1 MPFLASEGCF
11 WPLAASVRSDVKNN
25 YAHVKPYRILNI
37 FCEIKFSVG
46 CLVWSWS
53 RVWLCQDILGL
64 LMRCYRDVGRCENAP
79 LCSGYNVTAG
89 TYSQYLGPKFQTLQ
103 HQTILRNC
111 RRCVLWG
118 FLLPKKKKLMIFLES
133 LLPGGMKW
141 RSLTLRT
148 FILGGKLVMCWMT
161 CTNWNHLRLTRRF
174 FEKLKYPPNNLNM
187 TFE

>member
-1 MPFLASEGCF
+1 MAITPKSEDKYVEKCSTAQSFIRTEMSTYKIGTLMDYE
-11 WPLAASVRSDVKNN
+11 PLD
-25 YAHVKPYRILNI
+25 YII
-37 FCEIKFSVG
+37 
-46 CLVWSWS
+46 
-53 RVWLCQDILGL
+53 
-64 LMRCYRDVGRCENAP
+64 CYRDVGRCENAP